1 MRFAGL
7 YYRVPMTYASWN
19 WREPA
24 AALAASFIPPSGAP
38 SRLRRRIEKE
48 YGAPVSLWSSGRA
61 ALEAAFWACRDA
73 GCIRVL
79 MPALL
84 CRSVPERAV
93 AAGLRPVFYDIG
105 PDLRPDLDQALSC
118 LGSEPACLL
127 APHLYGLA
135 SSLRHA
141 CEVCRRAGALL
152 IEDCAASF
160 LLRRE
165 DGGRCAE
172 HCDFA
177 IFSFNTGK
185 TLVAGSEGALLQR
198 TPMDVPVPAPWA
210 ASQERLLAAGK
221 ISFGLA
227 FAWPVAGY
235 TLFRSLPWRFCRK
248 RAELLVSAKSIPA
261 VDAGIV
267 EVQWKRWEALHAR
280 RLEILRLYATEL
292 AGVSGIRLPQY
303 APGRYLTRL
312 FIEFPVNINNPGRPR
327 YPVPEFL
334 RARGIQTHL
343 PYPPLH
349 LDPAFGSPSPGKC
362 PVSEHFADS
371 CVAVPSQPELTDR
384 QVRYVCETIREV
396 AERIAAGRLEPVS
409 RADAAGAAPEIA
421 VE

>member
-7 YYRVPMTYASWN
+7 YHRVPMTYASWN

-24 AALAASFIPPSGAP
+24 AALAALVIPPSEAP
-38 SRLRRRIEKE
+38 SRLRQRIQQE

-61 ALEAAFWACRDA
+61 ALEAAFRASRDA
-73 GCIRVL
+73 GCMRVL

-127 APHLYGLA
+127 APHLYGLV

-141 CEVCRRAGALL
+141 HEACRRAGALL

-165 DGGRCAE
+165 DGSGCAE
-172 HCDFA
+172 DCDFA

-185 TLVAGSEGALLQR
+185 TLVAGSGGALLQR
-198 TPMDVPVPAPWA
+198 RPMDVPVPAPWSA
-210 ASQERLLAAGK
+210 LQERLLAAGK

-227 FAWPVAGY
+227 FAWPAAGY
-235 TLFRSLPWRFCRK
+235 TFLGPWPWRLCRK
-248 RAELLVSAKSIPA
+248 RGERLVRAKAIPA
-261 VDAGIV
+261 VDARLV
-267 EVQWKRWEALHAR
+267 EIQWKRWEALHER
-280 RLEILRLYATEL
+280 RLEILRLYATQL
-292 AGVSGIRLPQY
+292 SGVSGIRLPQY
-303 APGRYLTRL
+303 APGRYLTRM
-312 FIEFPVNINNPGRPR
+312 FIEFPVNINNAGRPR

-349 LDPAFGSPSPGKC
+349 LDPAFGPPSPGRF
-362 PVSEHFADS
+362 PVAEHVADS

-384 QVRYVCETIREV
+384 QVRYVCEAVRQ
-396 AERIAAGRLEPVS
+396 AAARIADGSLKPIS
-409 RADAAGAAPEIA
+409 RADIASAAPETA